1 MSNLVHR
8 RRRCAR
14 IVSYITLEDRGG
26 AFTRRRISLWLQG
39 SLFCTANS
47 SYFAL
52 WLSVC
57 QGQTRRVGKFSQAS
71 LLAWMNITTWLQGR
85 KPRES
90 NKLFDLIFPKSESVL
105 SVVEQ
110 KLPEDREGLS
120 LFIALRWMQ
129 APGGVMVWRAENI
142 QACLRD
148 FLAATASMAR
158 KRHLASTARG
168 FCCFCLTPS
177 IHKPIRPIRGRKEE
191 PILWRTA
198 LNFVESRLHSA

>member
-1 MSNLVHR
+1 M
-8 RRRCAR
+8 APG
-14 IVSYITLEDRGG
+14 EP
-26 AFTRRRISLWLQG
+26 F
-39 SLFCTANS
+39 FTANG
-47 SYFAL
+47 SYFVL

-57 QGQTRRVGKFSQAS
+57 QGQTRRVGRFSQAS

-105 SVVEQ
+105 FVVEQ
-110 KLPEDREGLS
+110 KLPEEREGLS

-129 APGGVMVWRAENI
+129 DPRGVMVGLTKNI

-148 FLAATASMAR
+148 FLAATPSMAR

-168 FCCFCLTPS
+168 FYCFCLAPS
-177 IHKPIRPIRGRKEE
+177 IHKPIR
-191 PILWRTA
+191 
-198 LNFVESRLHSA
+198 